1 MVGGETSG
9 RDGLVSRAAE
19 IGGYL
24 VERLRALTERMPAI
38 TDVRGLGLMV
48 AVDLSV
54 DAAQVITA
62 ARDRGLLVNAVQPK
76 TLRFAPPLIVTHQE
90 VDQAVDIL
98 DGALAAVV
106 QPAAAG

>member
-1 MVGGETSG
+1 VK
-9 RDGLVSRAAE
+9 AQ
-19 IGGYL
+19 IGTLPPG
-24 VERLRALTERMPAI
+24 PQNAI

-48 AVDLSV
+48 AADLNI
-54 DAAQVITA
+54 DAAQVVTA
-62 ARDRGLLVNAVQPK
+62 CRDRGLLVNAVQPK
-76 TLRFAPPLIVTHQE
+76 TLRFAPPLIVTKAD